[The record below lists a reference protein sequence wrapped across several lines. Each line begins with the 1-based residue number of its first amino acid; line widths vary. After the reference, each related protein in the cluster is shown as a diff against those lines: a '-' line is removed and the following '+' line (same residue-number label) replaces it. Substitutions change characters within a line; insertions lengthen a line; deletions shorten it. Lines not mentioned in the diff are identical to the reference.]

1 MKTSV
6 NKRTYRGYE
15 QIWKT
20 SITTQRRGVNGTDE
34 KHNTEIDDISDTVI
48 DVNRD
53 RDEDIEME
61 IQT

>member
-1 MKTSV
+1 MKTSA

-20 SITTQRRGVNGTDE
+20 SIISQRRRVNEADE
-34 KHNTEIDDISDTVI
+34 EHNTETDDISDTVI
-48 DVNRD
+48 DVNKN

-61 IQT
+61 I

>member
-1 MKTSV
+1 MKTFA

-20 SITTQRRGVNGTDE
+20 FIITRRRGVNRADE